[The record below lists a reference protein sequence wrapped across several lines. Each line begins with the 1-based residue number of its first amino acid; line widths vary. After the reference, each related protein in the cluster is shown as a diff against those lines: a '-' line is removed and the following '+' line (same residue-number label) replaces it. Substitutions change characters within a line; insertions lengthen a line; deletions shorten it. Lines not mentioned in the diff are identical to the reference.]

1 MDAERLKQRILV
13 RKLGTE
19 EDLKPRKLSID
30 DWRGMNAEM
39 QEWHIATNSRN
50 VDAMLNSEAAAKQQA
65 QQNEINARAWDAKR
79 FHERSLGRTLSAE
92 EKAAAGEQAQLFSAR
107 VCAKAIKQRCRHGLA
122 DGKKS
127 AFRVSIHRAGI

>member
-1 MDAERLKQRILV
+1 NSELQD
-13 RKLGTE
+13 
-19 EDLKPRKLSID
+19 
-30 DWRGMNAEM
+30 
-39 QEWHIATNSRN
+39 WHIATNSRN

-107 VCAKAIKQRCRHGLA
+107 YPQFVRKQSNSDAVMDWLMERNLP
-122 DGKKS
+122 
-127 AFRVSIHRAGI
+127 FE